1 MAEPERVRRR
11 LRELDRRLALL
22 DGLRRGDRDAYLADV
37 ALQAQVERH
46 LQLALQA
53 AIDVAL
59 HLAADT
65 PGRALEGYGDAF
77 VVLGESGVLP
87 VALAGRM
94 RVAAGLRN
102 VLVHGYVDVE
112 PALVW
117 ASLDGLDDLRDLA
130 RAVERSLDDTGA

>member
-1 MAEPERVRRR
+1 MVEPERVRRR

-22 DGLRRGDRDAYLADV
+22 DGLHRGDREAYLADV
-37 ALQAQVERH
+37 AVQAQVERH

-59 HLAADT
+59 HLVADT
-65 PGRALEGYGDAF
+65 PGRVVEGYGDAF
-77 VVLGESGVLP
+77 VALGESGALP
-87 VALAGRM
+87 VDLAR
-94 RVAAGLRN
+94 RLRAAAGLRN

-117 ASLDGLDDLRDLA
+117 ASLDGLDDLRGFA
-130 RAVERSLDDTGA
+130 RAVDRWMEDPGA

>member
-1 MAEPERVRRR
+1 MVEPERVRRR

-22 DGLRRGDRDAYLADV
+22 DGLHRGDRAAYLADV
-37 ALQAQVERH
+37 ATQAQVERH

-65 PGRALEGYGDAF
+65 PGRAVEGYGDAF
-77 VVLGESGVLP
+77 VALGESGALP
-87 VALAGRM
+87 VDLAGRM
-94 RVAAGLRN
+94 RTAAGLRN

-112 PALVW
+112 PTLVW
-117 ASLDGLDDLRDLA
+117 ASLDGLGDLRDFALA
-130 RAVERSLDDTGA
+130 VDRSLDEPDA